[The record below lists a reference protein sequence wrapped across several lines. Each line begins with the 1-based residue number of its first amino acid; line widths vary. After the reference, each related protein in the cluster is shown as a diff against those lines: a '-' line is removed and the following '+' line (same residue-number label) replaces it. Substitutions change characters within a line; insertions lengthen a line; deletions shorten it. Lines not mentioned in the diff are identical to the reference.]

1 MKIQRFKIFELVMG
15 GDSNFPF
22 KDDKIKIHQVKNGPN
37 RGKIGINFIDQNQKY
52 AYASGCAKLLDTEYE
67 HKPELRN
74 VQINNKFKKITP
86 FSIEVILRD
95 FLLDMGYV
103 EVDNKSNIENVFW
116 VGSDVMTILKDK
128 FEDDFKELENSRNL
142 GDVMDGLRKIRD
154 EVFEFQREH
163 FEEWEM
169 NRNAKKYNL

>member
-37 RGKIGINFIDQNQKY
+37 KGKIGINFIDENQKF
-52 AYASGCAKLLDTEYE
+52 AYASGCARLLDTEYE
-67 HKPELRN
+67 HNIEIRN
-74 VQINNKFKKITP
+74 VKISPKFKKITQ
-86 FSIEVILRD
+86 FSVEVILRY

-103 EVDNKSNIENVFW
+103 EDVDNNIENVIW

-128 FEDDFKELENSRNL
+128 FEDDFKELENSKNL